1 MGSTF
6 SENFHEA
13 LSADDQKFAEYIAGM
28 GRYSDFCKKSPT
40 AQEQISPL
48 GPQREHYLGELTR
61 PNGTLLGGRIEVKL
75 RPRPPEPQEYALTNR
90 TGIASLIYGSSNTPT
105 RSYSVDKVAG
115 SGLSIAPDKCIPCL
129 PPAEAEQLY
138 NKSDI
143 NDPAQRRASQLMRMF
158 ISLHEVGHAHFE
170 SNLGFFGQKT
180 AGGDSINH
188 SDTEQTERYADTF
201 ALTIMIRELGQEGTR
216 FAKQILSGMRDQTH
230 GSGDYYDNGTAI
242 GLLIARYEKDPETFK
257 ATSPEKL
264 PTLALDV
271 MKESS
276 PSQDQDSILK
286 MELSKAGLRWGRED
300 EAHPYERAQLRLQ
313 WYQEQL
319 SKQKKGDA
327 VNQAA
332 LNIYQKY
339 MAPGDKAIL
348 STEQMQINL
357 QQMAPPMSPQGKDK
371 SAAAPSS
378 DSIHMGRLAQ
388 TLTELQTEVPL
399 TTSPI
404 KPHPLHKSRPSF
416 S

>member
-28 GRYSDFCKKSPT
+28 SRYSDFCKKSPT
-40 AQEQISPL
+40 AQAQISPL
-48 GPQREHYLGELTR
+48 GPQREQYLGELTR
-61 PNGTLLGGRIEVKL
+61 PNGTVLGANLEIKL

-90 TGIASLIYGSSNTPT
+90 TGIASLIYGTSNNPT

-138 NKSDI
+138 KKSDI

-180 AGGDSINH
+180 AGGDNINP
-188 SDTEQTERYADTF
+188 SDIEQTERYADTF

-216 FAKQILSGMRDQTH
+216 FAKQILSGLRDQTH
-230 GSGDYYDNGTAI
+230 GSGDDYDNGTAI
-242 GLLIARYEKDPETFK
+242 ARLIQRYEKDPDTFK
-257 ATSPEKL
+257 ATNPEKL
-264 PTLALDV
+264 PALALEV

-276 PSQDQDSILK
+276 PSQEQDRILK
-286 MELSKAGLRWGRED
+286 EELSKVGLRWGRED
-300 EAHPYERAQLRLQ
+300 EAHPYERAQQRLQ

-319 SKQKKGDA
+319 SQQKNGKA

-332 LNIYQKY
+332 LEIYETY

-357 QQMAPPMSPQGKDK
+357 QQMAPPMSPQGQDK
-371 SAAAPSS
+371 SATAAP
-378 DSIHMGRLAQ
+378 DSIHLGRLAQ
-388 TLTELQTEVPL
+388 TLTELQTEVLSP
-399 TTSPI
+399 TSPI